1 MDLALSGFAL
11 GLLFGAAKVLLIG
24 TVGFGIAWWRT
35 RQRLRALE
43 SERAQPSLTDERLQ
57 RLEQGFDYLA
67 SHDSIDSSS
76 GSPSWRGCRRRLSPR
91 EAPGL
96 TLPGGPA
103 APGSIQPEQA
113 EPITPR

>member
-1 MDLALSGFAL
+1 VDLALSGFAL

-43 SERAQPSLTDERLQ
+43 IEHAQPSLTDERLE

-67 SHDSIDSSS
+67 SQLDRLVVGQAELARH
-76 GSPSWRGCRRRLSPR
+76 LSPR
-91 EAPGL
+91 DAPGAA
-96 TLPGGPA
+96 LPSGPA
-103 APGSIQPEQA
+103 SHSIQPDQA

>member
-35 RQRLRALE
+35 RRRLRALE
-43 SERAQPSLTDERLQ
+43 IEHAQPSLTDERLA

-67 SHDSIDSSS
+67 SQMD
-76 GSPSWRGCRRRLSPR
+76 RLVAGQAELTRELTLR
-91 EAPGL
+91 EAPRGA
-96 TLPGGPA
+96 LPGGPA
-103 APGSIQPEQA
+103 ARSSIPPEPA
-113 EPITPR
+113 GPITPH

>member
-35 RQRLRALE
+35 RKRLRALE
-43 SERAQPSLTDERLQ
+43 TERAQPSLTDERLE

-67 SHDSIDSSS
+67 SQVDRLVVGQGELTRQLTLREARLRELPS
-76 GSPSWRGCRRRLSPR
+76 GSADRDPSRPDR
-91 EAPGL
+91 
-96 TLPGGPA
+96 TD
-103 APGSIQPEQA
+103 
-113 EPITPR
+113 PITPH

>member
-35 RQRLRALE
+35 RRRLQLLE
-43 SERAQPSLTDERLQ
+43 AERTRPSITDERLD

-67 SHDSIDSSS
+67 SQLDQLVVGQAELARQLQRPEGRLGELPRGSDDRESS
-76 GSPSWRGCRRRLSPR
+76 R
-91 EAPGL
+91 ER
-96 TLPGGPA
+96 
-103 APGSIQPEQA
+103 A